1 VSVKAPKDGEIREL
15 TPPDLEVEVSIPG
28 TLVPRAQGAVPPGMN
43 LAGLL
48 LALLKNHIGQTELSR
63 DVENYRRA
71 RAEELNRDL
80 KL

>member
-1 VSVKAPKDGEIREL
+1 MNAKAPKDGEVREL
-15 TPPDLEVEVSIPG
+15 VPPDQEVPVLIPG
-28 TLVPRAQGAVPPGMN
+28 NLVARAQGAVPQGMN

-48 LALLKNHIGQTELSR
+48 LALLKAHIGQTELSR
-63 DVENYRRA
+63 DVENYKRA